1 MVKFLS
7 EAWIELSKKYILEKL
22 DPTKDLQ
29 NMTTSLLA
37 VVEHVP
43 PNDTTMSFLLR
54 TQDGRLTDFLS
65 NPDEMSDGKDA
76 VFTVT
81 GNYGTFKSIL
91 TGEMSMAV
99 ALLKGRLKLKGSKI
113 KALQLIKP
121 LDGVIVSLKEVTDEF
136 EEQ

>member
-7 EAWIELSKKYILEKL
+7 EEWIELSKEYMLKKL
-22 DPTKDLQ
+22 DPTKDLK
-29 NMTTSLLA
+29 NVTTSLLA

-43 PNDTTMSFLLR
+43 PNDTTMNFYLEL
-54 TQDGRLTDFLS
+54 QDGKLVDFIVNTGDTS
-65 NPDEMSDGKDA
+65 EGKEA

-91 TGEMSMAV
+91 KGEMSMAV
-99 ALLKGRLKLKGSKI
+99 ALLKGRLKLKGSKM
-113 KALQLIKP
+113 KALQIIKP

-136 EEQ
+136 EE